1 MAKKAVLVTGAAK
14 GVGAAIAEDLGT
26 HGWTV
31 GVHYFTQ
38 KDLADQ
44 VVANIRRNGGT
55 AHALQANLASEA
67 DTAELIPQACQTL
80 GALTLLVN
88 AASVFEDD
96 TAMTATRRCWDRH
109 METNLRAPFVLIQHF
124 ARQLPESESGC
135 VINVLDQ
142 RVLNLTPHYL
152 SYTVSKAG
160 LWTLTRTLALALA
173 PRIRVNGIGPGQEF
187 RPAREADAKGATP
200 AAATPPLD
208 PDEHA
213 RSLPLRRR
221 VGVEEVCRAIHFIL
235 ETPSLTGQM
244 LALDSGEHMGWALPT
259 SVLPGGS

>member
-1 MAKKAVLVTGAAK
+1 MAKKAVLVTGAAM
-14 GVGAAIAEDLGT
+14 GVGAAIAEDLGAD
-26 HGWTV
+26 GWNV

-67 DTAELIPQACQTL
+67 DTAGLIPQAFQTL
-80 GALTLLVN
+80 GALTLLIN

-96 TAMTATRRCWDRH
+96 TALTATRRCWDRH
-109 METNLRAPFVLIQHF
+109 METNLRAPFVLIQQF
-124 ARQLPESESGC
+124 ARQLSETESGC

-187 RPAREADAKGATP
+187 RPAREPDAKGAAM
-200 AAATPPLD
+200 AAAPPLD

-221 VGVEEVCRAIHFIL
+221 VGVEEVCRAVHFIL

-244 LALDSGEHMGWALPT
+244 LALDAGEHMGWALPT

>member
-1 MAKKAVLVTGAAK
+1 MPVMAKKAVLVTGAAK
-14 GVGAAIAEDLGT
+14 GIGAAIAEDLGAK
-26 HGWTV
+26 GWTV

-44 VVANIRRNGGT
+44 VVANIRRNSGT
-55 AHALQANLASEA
+55 AHALQANLASES
-67 DTAELIPQACQTL
+67 DTVGLVPLACQTL
-80 GALTLLVN
+80 GTLTLLVN

-96 TAMTATRRCWDRH
+96 TAMGSSRRCWDRH

-160 LWTLTRTLALALA
+160 LWTLTRTLALSLA

-187 RPAREADAKGATP
+187 RPSREPADKGGAGL
-200 AAATPPLD
+200 PLD

-213 RSLPLRRR
+213 RGLPLRRR
-221 VGVEEVCRAIHFIL
+221 VGVEEVCRAVRFIL

-259 SVLPGGS
+259 SILPGGS